1 MVAWSVQSNAFK
13 YLNDEKGLV
22 LRMISTIARRRRVA
36 AVTAAL
42 MTGAIACAPAT
53 ALAYTPQATA
63 SAVEQQANNA
73 AQEHAITV
81 EVDGQEVHLDGV
93 KSAKAG
99 ERVAF
104 DKEDLIRAG
113 NNSYASSV
121 LNSVKVTTAEGVE
134 VPFAFYQGVPSDSCR
149 DLYFTMPD
157 DSVTVQVTTTEDK
170 KLEMR
175 TLQIM
180 DEEHVKVTTS
190 KTWAQAGDTIT
201 FKADVDEGYYVNFV
215 QVSTGW
221 GEIRNVQTGENEWQ
235 FTVPDLN
242 FQSAIAVGVR
252 VKPLSEK
259 PEHAKLLVKFDD
271 VKHCDAS
278 LSRVEIF
285 PGETLNI
292 TTEPH
297 EGYVADKVTC
307 RVNGETYAATPV
319 RDNYWSFVVP
329 ESLTDLNDELAEK
342 GENLTIYVGVA
353 TSEKTEEPEQP
364 EEPES
369 PEVTFPDVHEGDW
382 YYEPV
387 QWAVQAGAMSGY
399 GNGSFGPL
407 GTLTR
412 GQVATILHNLAGKPA
427 ADGSAVGED
436 FSDCS
441 PEDFYAEA
449 VAWAVDE
456 GIFSG
461 YNNGTFG
468 PSAPMSRE
476 QLCVVLWRM
485 QGEPTSFES
494 LKRFPDASDLSPFAE
509 AAVRW
514 AVEEGLLQGNAQGSL
529 NPTGDLN
536 RAEGATILMR
546 YTEKFAE

>member
-1 MVAWSVQSNAFK
+1 
-13 YLNDEKGLV
+13 
-22 LRMISTIARRRRVA
+22 MISTIARHRRVA

-42 MTGAIACAPAT
+42 MTGAMVCAPAT

-63 SAVEQQANNA
+63 SAVEQQADNA
-73 AQEHAITV
+73 AQEHVVTV
-81 EVDGQEVHLDGV
+81 VVDGQEVHLDGV
-93 KSAKAG
+93 ESAKAG
-99 ERVAF
+99 ERVSF
-104 DKEDLIRAG
+104 DKQDLIWARY
-113 NNSYASSV
+113 NNPIASV
-121 LNSVKVTTAEGVE
+121 LYSVKVATAEGVE
-134 VPFAFYQGVPSDSCR
+134 VPFAFYQGVPSDSYR

-201 FKADVDEGYYVNFV
+201 FTADVDEDYYVNFV
-215 QVSTGW
+215 KVSTGW
-221 GEIRNVQTGENEWQ
+221 GEIGNVVQTGENTWQ
-235 FTVPDLN
+235 FTVPDIN
-242 FQSAIAVGVR
+242 YQSSIAVSVR

-271 VKHCDAS
+271 IEHCNATI
-278 LSRVEIF
+278 SRVEIF

-307 RVNGETYAATPV
+307 RVNGKTYDATPV

-353 TSEKTEEPEQP
+353 TSERTEEPEQP
-364 EEPES
+364 GQ
-369 PEVTFPDVHEGDW
+369 PEVSFPDVHEGDW

-399 GNGSFGPL
+399 GNGNFGPL

-412 GQVATILHNLAGKPA
+412 GQVATILHNLAGKPK

-456 GIFSG
+456 GVFSG

-485 QGEPTSFES
+485 QGEPESFQS
-494 LKRFPDASDLSPFAE
+494 LKRFPDAYDLSPFAE
-509 AAVRW
+509 CAVRW
-514 AVEEGLLQGNAQGSL
+514 AVGVGLLKGNAQGEL

-536 RAEGATILMR
+536 RAEGAAILMR
-546 YTEKFAE
+546 YSEIFG